1 MAMSYILFALLSATY
16 GVPPDST
23 LYACPP
29 VGYQT
34 QEDSGWSIAPVNT
47 QAKPPS
53 ISLEA
58 ALIFQP
64 YRGQPNPIME
74 NSPDSS
80 VAEWDLDPRA
90 KHYIGCKYSGL
101 DALLLINISKHR
113 RCASD
118 SLGSFRC
125 W

>member
-1 MAMSYILFALLSATY
+1 MATPYILLALLAATE
-16 GVPPDST
+16 GVPPGPT
-23 LYACPP
+23 LYTCPP
-29 VGYQT
+29 VGFQA

-47 QAKPPS
+47 YAKPPS
-53 ISLEA
+53 TSLEA

-64 YRGQPNPIME
+64 YQGRPNPIME
-74 NSPDSS
+74 NAPDSA
-80 VAEWDLDPRA
+80 VTEWDLDPRA

-113 RCASD
+113 RCVSD